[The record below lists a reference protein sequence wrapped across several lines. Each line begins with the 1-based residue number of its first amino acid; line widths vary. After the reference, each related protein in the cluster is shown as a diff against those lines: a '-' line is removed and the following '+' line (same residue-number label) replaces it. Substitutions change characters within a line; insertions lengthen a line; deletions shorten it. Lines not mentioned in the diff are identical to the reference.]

1 MLRILFFFNLVFL
14 LLSYS
19 AQLNAQTNEDLEA
32 ALKNKNYP
40 LAVDLYYKMGSDAW
54 KRGDTK
60 NSEELFQKGIRLSED
75 NKLSGQLQYGWYS
88 LGLIQYNSNAYNDAI
103 KSFEES
109 LEYAK
114 SNNDQESMARCQLY
128 VGKSYFLRGRNR
140 RSVNALEEALNI
152 ALKIKDLDLQKECY
166 SWLSK
171 SHKAMGNE
179 EKAVQYDNSFTLI
192 NRDIERKTEL
202 STMEEKISSVEKE
215 LESQEQTLESQ
226 EQTLESQLQALKS
239 QEQTLKSKEQTLE
252 KVSDSLKEIAKITK
266 EQQLKIDL
274 LNVEKE
280 LTDVTLK
287 AKEAELENN
296 KLIRNSLIFGLL
308 LVGLLGA
315 AIYKGYKDKMKA
327 SEEIHK
333 KQMDIESSINYGLRI
348 QQAMLPSKEKFEQL
362 LPQSFVLF
370 KPRNVVSGDF
380 YWINE
385 LYNEKIAVAAVD
397 CTGHGVPGAFM
408 SMIGSNALDSIVN
421 TYVDEPDKIL
431 HELHRRVLNALK
443 QEETG
448 NKDGMD
454 MALCVIDTDRD
465 QLYFSGAKNHLIYI
479 KEGEVFQIRGDKHP
493 IGGIRKVPASF
504 TQHTIDLEGEM
515 YFYMYSDGFV
525 DQFGGPDNMKFM
537 SKKFKT
543 LIEKI
548 HLLPMEEQK
557 ARLDEALATWKGD
570 NKQTD
575 DVLVIGFKLTV

>member
-1 MLRILFFFNLVFL
+1 MLRNLFFFGFL
-14 LLSYS
+14 ILSS
-19 AQLNAQTNEDLEA
+19 FCTDQLYAQTNQEVET
-32 ALKNKNYP
+32 ALKNKNYA
-40 LAVDLYYKMGSDAW
+40 LAVDLYYKMGSEAW
-54 KRGDTK
+54 GGGD
-60 NSEELFQKGIRLSED
+60 NQRAMEFFEKGIDLSED
-75 NKLSGQLQYGWYS
+75 HQLKRQAQHGWYS
-88 LGLIQYNSNAYNDAI
+88 LGLVQYNSSEYNDAV
-103 KSFEES
+103 KSFEQS
-109 LEYAK
+109 MEYAR
-114 SNNDQESMARCQLY
+114 SVRNQEAVARSGIY
-128 VGKSYFLRGRNR
+128 IGKCFLLKGRNR
-140 RSVNALEEALNI
+140 KSVNALEEALNI
-152 ALKIKDLDLQKECY
+152 ALKIDDLDLQKECY
-166 SWLSK
+166 ALLSK
-171 SHKAMGNE
+171 NHKAMGNE
-179 EKAVQYDNSFTLI
+179 AKAAEYENSIALI
-192 NRDIERKTEL
+192 NRDLERKTEL
-202 STMEEKISSVEKE
+202 NAMEEQISTVKE
-215 LESQEQTLESQ
+215 E
-226 EQTLESQLQALKS
+226 LQYKG
-239 QEQTLKSKEQTLE
+239 QVLE
-252 KVSDSLKEIAKITK
+252 KVSDSLKGELQTKGLVLERVSDSLKEIAEISR

-280 LTDVTLK
+280 LTDVSLK

-296 KLIRNSLIFGLL
+296 KLVRNSLIIGLI
-308 LVGLLGA
+308 LVGLLGVVV
-315 AIYKGYKDKMKA
+315 YKGYKDKMKA

-333 KQMDIESSINYGLRI
+333 KQLDIESSINYGLRI
-348 QQAMLPSKEKFEQL
+348 QQAMLPSKEKFEEL

-431 HELHRRVLNALK
+431 HELHRKVFTALK

-454 MALCVIDTDRD
+454 MALCVIDPDRD
-465 QLYFSGAKNHLIYI
+465 QLHFSGAKNHLIYI

-515 YFYMYSDGFV
+515 YFYLYSDGFV

-537 SKKFKT
+537 SKRFKT
-543 LIEKI
+543 LIEETYQ
-548 HLLPMEEQK
+548 LPMDEQK
-557 ARLDEALATWKGD
+557 QKLEEAFTAWKG
-570 NKQTD
+570 NHKQTD